1 MHMFKVAHCS
11 AVGLALCILSTL
23 VSCVRVGSS
32 GKFTETLPDPNVTSN
47 ATVVLDSTTGKII
60 STDSM
65 TVLDSPPDHP
75 LYVLNVTLD
84 YENGLIHA
92 QERIEFLNPTRTYLE
107 QIQFSVPPAH
117 RAGAL
122 EFKDARIFGAK
133 QPLDFKLE
141 GTVLTVKLPGSLPP
155 DKGIAM
161 TFDFVVKVP
170 LQEIASGIGGD
181 DTSRGP
187 LSLTAGHWYVVLPP
201 YKENGWDLPNYVPV
215 GDPYTSELADFEV
228 NILAP
233 ENVIIAGGGDE
244 SRDGRL
250 WRYSL
255 KKARLFAFAAS
266 PSFQV
271 DQIEQDGITYIH
283 YSYPQHRKVTD
294 SLLFTAQR
302 AVALFSELYGPYPY
316 KTLRIVETGRM
327 QGQEYSAMIGIGT
340 ILYGGYPGHGAKHD
354 LIATVV
360 HEISHQWW
368 FNVVG
373 NDQVRTPWLDES
385 FARMAE
391 LKFYR
396 RYYTQ
401 LDVDWWYNYFIENKR
416 PPAGAID
423 LTIYDYPDTKAYV
436 DAIYKRG
443 FLFLNNLRKTIG
455 DHAFDAAMRD
465 YYQKESYKVTTQ
477 DAFFDAIAA
486 QTAEDISP
494 LVQGYFANPVVLP
507 CKISNNETG
516 WFDKFSILQI
526 GRAHV

>member
-1 MHMFKVAHCS
+1 MFRVAHRL
-11 AVGLALCILSTL
+11 GLMFICLLIL
-23 VSCVRVGSS
+23 VSCVRVGTS
-32 GKFTETLPDPNVTSN
+32 GKFTEPLPDPNQPPGTPV
-47 ATVVLDSTTGKII
+47 AIDPATGKII
-60 STDSM
+60 STDNLI
-65 TVLDSPPDHP
+65 VLDAPPQRP

-84 YENGLIHA
+84 YDKGEIHA
-92 QERIEFLNPTRTYLE
+92 QQRIEFLNPSRTYLDS
-107 QIQFSVPPAH
+107 IQFSVPPAH

-122 EFKDARIFGAK
+122 EFNDARIFGAK
-133 QPLDFKLE
+133 QPLSYTLQ
-141 GTVLTVKLPGSLPP
+141 GTILTVQLPGSLAP

-161 TFDFVVKVP
+161 AFDFTVKVP
-170 LQEIASGIGGD
+170 LQEIVSGIGGD

-233 ENVIIAGGGDE
+233 QDVIIAGGGDE

-266 PSFQV
+266 PDFKV
-271 DQIEQDGITYIH
+271 DQVEAGGITYIH
-283 YSYPQHRKVTD
+283 YAYPQHQKVNEAV
-294 SLLFTAQR
+294 LYTAQR
-302 AVALFSELYGPYPY
+302 AVQLFSDLYGPYPY
-316 KTLRIVETGRM
+316 KSLRIVETGRL
-327 QGQEYSAMIGIGT
+327 QGQEYSGMIGIGT
-340 ILYGGYPGHGAKHD
+340 ILYGGYPGRGGKHD

-360 HEISHQWW
+360 HETSHQWW

-396 RYYTQ
+396 KFYTQ
-401 LDVDWWYNYFIENKR
+401 LDVDWWYNTFIENKR
-416 PPAGAID
+416 PPQGAID
-423 LTIYDYPDTKAYV
+423 LSIYDYPDTKAYV

-443 FLFLNNLRKTIG
+443 FLFLNNLRKAIG
-455 DHAFDAAMRD
+455 DGAFDAAMRD
-465 YYQKESYKVTTQ
+465 YYQKESYRVTTQ

-486 QTAEDISP
+486 HSSEDISP
-494 LVQGYFANPVVLP
+494 LVKDYFANPVRLP
-507 CKISNNETG
+507 CKISNNEVG
-516 WFDKFSILQI
+516 C
-526 GRAHV
+526 RR